1 LGLLGS
7 LIIAFILSPQSA
19 KIKLSYDCGMAPLNM
34 RVVGGASSSE
44 GSWPWLASL
53 HIGSAG
59 IPRFHTCGGTL
70 LNQQWVLT
78 AAHCIQMT
86 VGDYTV
92 FLGRQTQQGPNPNE
106 IQRSVRQILIH
117 PSYNVSPLNGSDLAL
132 LLLDSAV
139 QYSNY
144 IRPVCLADSASTFN
158 DTFCYLTGWG
168 KQTQNANAV
177 SNVIQRALIPVVS
190 RAQCQ
195 RHYPSV
201 NITAAMLCAGEPGKG
216 ICQGDS
222 GSPLI
227 CQQNSAWIQAGVV
240 SFGDI
245 CAKGIPDVYT
255 RVSAHQTWIRDQV
268 AAGGGPAEV
277 SQIGFSTFVSGG
289 GATGSS
295 SSSSSTAGLR
305 HVTLSSLLLMMALLG

>member
-1 LGLLGS
+1 
-7 LIIAFILSPQSA
+7 
-19 KIKLSYDCGMAPLNM
+19 MAPLNL
-34 RVVGGASSSE
+34 RVVGGGASSQ

-53 HIGSAG
+53 HIGSASV
-59 IPRFHTCGGTL
+59 PRFHTCGGTL

-78 AAHCIQMT
+78 AAHCIQSMT

-92 FLGRQTQQGPNPNE
+92 FLGRQTQQGANPNE
-106 IQRSVRQILIH
+106 IQRSVRQIFIH
-117 PSYNVSPLNGSDLAL
+117 PSYNVSPVNGSDLAL
-132 LLLDSAV
+132 LHLDSAV
-139 QYSNY
+139 QYSDY

-168 KQTQNANAV
+168 KQTQNANGV
-177 SNVIQRALIPVVS
+177 SNVIRHALIPVVS

-195 RHYPSV
+195 RHFPSV

-277 SQIGFSTFVSGG
+277 AQIGFSTFVSGG
-289 GATGSS
+289 GATSSS